1 MTEKNL
7 NGSLPEC
14 TMDHEVMKMKYI
26 DMHCDTLMLAWLK
39 GQTDIYDQPE
49 MMVDIKRLLEGGCKA
64 QFFAIFLPSP
74 GMKERMGKAQMDDD
88 DYIAQLAHIFRST
101 LDGHGETVA
110 QAGNLADILANE
122 RAGKV
127 SAVLTMEDGR
137 SVDGRM
143 EKLERYYDLGV
154 RVLGL
159 TWNQE
164 NCFGSPNSRDAAVMG
179 RGLTDFGKDA
189 IVRMNELGMG
199 IDVSHLSDGGFWD
212 VARLTRKPFFATHS
226 NCRSLN
232 PHPRSMTDEMIRAL
246 ADKGGVMGVNLCP
259 AFLVGDTENNRAT
272 CDMLTAQLRH
282 MIKAGGEDCAAI
294 GTDFDGMNGELEIGS
309 ADRMPML
316 FTALEKAGFT
326 PKTIEKIAFRNAER
340 VLADVL

>member
-1 MTEKNL
+1 
-7 NGSLPEC
+7 
-14 TMDHEVMKMKYI
+14 MKYI
-26 DMHCDTLMLAWLK
+26 DMHCDTLMLAWMRK
-39 GQTDIYDQPE
+39 QSDIYDQPE
-49 MMVDIKRLLEGGCKA
+49 MMVDIKRLAQGGCKA

-74 GMKERMGKAQMDDD
+74 GMKKRMGLEAMNDD
-88 DYIAQLAHIFRST
+88 DYIAQLSDILRNT
-101 LDGHGETVA
+101 LDCHPEEAARATG
-110 QAGNLADILANE
+110 LADILANE

-143 EKLERYYDLGV
+143 EKLERYYNMGV
-154 RVLGL
+154 RVIGL

-164 NCFGSPNSRDAAVMG
+164 NCFGAPNSPDASIMSKGLTAFGRDAV
-179 RGLTDFGKDA
+179 
-189 IVRMNELGMG
+189 IRMNELGMG

-212 VARLTRKPFFATHS
+212 VAKITKKPFFATHS

-246 ADKGGVMGVNLCP
+246 ADKGGVMGVNFCP
-259 AFLVGDTENNRAT
+259 AFLVEDTENDRAT

-282 MIKAGGEDCAAI
+282 MIKVGGEDCAAI
-294 GTDFDGMNGELEIGS
+294 GTDFDGMNGKLEISS
-309 ADRMPML
+309 AHQMPLL
-316 FTALEKAGFT
+316 FTALERAGFT
-326 PKTIEKIAFRNAER
+326 AAEIEKIAFRNVER